1 MTPEASLY
9 RVNKHITSWTHVVAS
24 SEEHAKVIARKLPD
38 EAFAEEV
45 RCSAREIRSIR
56 AIPKNWE
63 GCLPWVD
70 PDREH
75 LYEDF
80 TCEDVIRYARAHRK
94 AVRRYE
100 AFCAAGKGFWKWQRN
115 DNGELVI

>member
-9 RVNKHITSWTHVVAS
+9 RVNKHTSSWTLVVAS
-24 SEEHAKVIARKLPD
+24 SEEHAKIIARKLPD
-38 EAFAEEV
+38 RAFAEEV
-45 RCSAREIRSIR
+45 RCSAKEIRSVT

-70 PDREH
+70 PGREH

-80 TCEDVIRYARAHRK
+80 TCDDVIRYARAHRK
-94 AVRRYE
+94 AVKRYE
-100 AFCAAGKGFWKWQRN
+100 ALCRAGIGFWKWQRN
-115 DNGELVI
+115 GNGEIVS